1 LKQSS
6 LKESKK
12 AKLNA
17 LQYCLF
23 SILAQ
28 RTNLAIK
35 KCLTMDKCFD
45 ENVKMK
51 EITIKYNSSLLDNK
65 YPIDHQFC

>member
-1 LKQSS
+1 
-6 LKESKK
+6 
-12 AKLNA
+12 
-17 LQYCLF
+17 
-23 SILAQ
+23 
-28 RTNLAIK
+28 
-35 KCLTMDKCFD
+35 MDKCFD